1 MTPDQTSTV
10 DATQADAT
18 AEAFAQAAESLAA
31 ESAESQAQA
40 AETFAEKP
48 DTLGLP
54 DLKKLKAERDQY
66 YEQWLRANA
75 ELDNSRKRMQR
86 EAEQAARYQ
95 DIPLI
100 RDLMPAFDNLGRSIA
115 AAEKDGNV
123 ESLLTGLRM
132 VSKNVEEV
140 FAKHSAKVIPTVGS
154 TFDPNLHDALMQVP
168 TADHPPMTVIQEV
181 ERGYTL
187 HERVIRPA
195 KVIVAT
201 ALPQA

>member
-1 MTPDQTSTV
+1 MTPDQTSNV

-18 AEAFAQAAESLAA
+18 AEAFAQATETLAA
-31 ESAESQAQA
+31 ESAQFTESQTHY
-40 AETFAEKP
+40 EEKP

-54 DLKKLKAERDQY
+54 DLKKLKTERDQY

-100 RDLMPAFDNLGRSIA
+100 RNLMPAFDNLGRSIA

-123 ESLLTGLRM
+123 ENLLQGLRM
-132 VSKNVEEV
+132 IVKSVEEV
-140 FAKHSAKVIPTVGS
+140 FGKHSAKVIPTVGA
-154 TFDPNLHDALMQVP
+154 TFDPNMHDALMQVP
-168 TADHPPMTVIQEV
+168 TAEHPPMTIIQEV

>member
-1 MTPDQTSTV
+1 MTPDQSSTV
-10 DATQADAT
+10 DASQADAT

-31 ESAESQAQA
+31 EATQTQAEP
-40 AETFAEKP
+40 EEKP

-100 RDLMPAFDNLGRSIA
+100 RNLMPAFDNLGRSIA

-123 ESLLTGLRM
+123 ENLLTGLRM
-132 VSKNVEEV
+132 VAKNVEEV
-140 FAKHSAKVIPTVGS
+140 FAKHSAKVIPTVGE
-154 TFDPNLHDALMQVP
+154 TFDPNMHDALMQVP
-168 TADHPPMTVIQEV
+168 TADHPPMTIIQEV

-201 ALPQA
+201 ALPQ